1 MARPNITA
9 AKEIILP
16 VFTQWEK
23 VGSVTGILQELEQGI
38 FYDAALL
45 VDQFMRDDRL
55 RATWDV
61 ATQSVLGMPMHF
73 ESADHSAT
81 KRSDKVSDEAQRQ
94 WRKMVPRAEL
104 IELLKWGF
112 FLGAGIARKNWQRTP
127 DGWLPVMQTWHP
139 GALRFDLSSD
149 RYMLNTADQGEIP
162 IVPGDPN
169 WVLFTPFGHK
179 YGRLNGYMR
188 SLAMVVIERQW
199 AHRDRARHSEKHGMP
214 VTQLIVPAES
224 DQKDKDTER
233 KAIAG
238 LGTETVSVT
247 PQGEEGNKYDWK
259 FHEPAK
265 SSSEVFGGTIDNLE
279 DCIAILLL
287 GQKTSTKGSTG
298 LGSDA
303 NPGDVVRRDKM
314 RFYAECIQD
323 IGRDGV
329 LRDWAMYNYGDPE
342 IAPQPCIEVD
352 PPEDGNQKALELS
365 TLGDAADKLEK
376 YGLDVRA
383 TLEEAGATLVSEAD
397 AEAQR
402 QQLMQEAQDAM
413 AAKNAPPNND
423 KTDSDPAD
431 SAA

>member
-1 MARPNITA
+1 MARPDITA
-9 AKEIILP
+9 AKELILP

-61 ATQSVLGMPMHF
+61 ATQSVLGMPMHM
-73 ESADHSAT
+73 ESAEHSAG
-81 KRSDKVSDEAQRQ
+81 KRADTVSEAAMKL

-104 IELLKWGF
+104 IELMKWGF
-112 FLGAGIARKNWQRTP
+112 FLGVGIARKNWQRTP
-127 DGWLPVMQTWHP
+127 DGWLPVLQTWHP
-139 GALRFDLSSD
+139 GALRFDVTTD
-149 RYMLNTADQGEIP
+149 QYMLRTQDQGEMP
-162 IVPGDPN
+162 ILPGDPN

-188 SLAMVVIERQW
+188 SLAMVVLERQW
-199 AHRDRARHSEKHGMP
+199 AHRDRARHSEKHGQP
-214 VTQLIVPAES
+214 IAQLVVPAES

-233 KAIAG
+233 RAIAG

-247 PQGEEGNKYDWK
+247 PQGEAGNAYDWK

-265 SSSEVFGGTIDNLE
+265 SSNEVFGGTIENLE

-287 GQKTSTKGSTG
+287 GQKTSTKGANG

-323 IGRDGV
+323 IGHDGV
-329 LRDWAMYNYGDPE
+329 LMDWAMYNYGDSD
-342 IAPQPCIEVD
+342 IAPRPCIEVD

-383 TLEEAGATLVSEAD
+383 TLEEAGAELVSEQEAAD
-397 AEAQR
+397 KRAR
-402 QQLMQEAQDAM
+402 LMQEAQDAV
-413 AAKNAPPNND
+413 AAKAPVN
-423 KTDSDPAD
+423 TDESDSNPAD